1 MATKKRPA
9 KKTTK
14 RTRYK
19 VIKAKCS
26 DCSGT
31 GVYCG
36 MCEPEGVGVV
46 CLRCGGSGCELI
58 MYTPF
63 KGRVAKKGVKTV
75 RLSRGALLADAAGP
89 GGSEVS
95 YKDFFLK
102 GKMPKP

>member
-63 KGRVAKKGVKTV
+63 TKRAIKRGVKQV
-75 RLSRGALLADAAGP
+75 RLSRGMLLADGVGP
-89 GGSEVS
+89 GGTMVC
-95 YKDFFLK
+95 YQDFLK